1 MRTRT
6 IAIVLVLLV
15 GCQRGQN
22 FVVWISIDGFRG
34 DYVDRVDTPAF
45 RRLMR
50 QGVYTRE
57 LVPVT
62 PSITFPSHVS
72 EATGVPVAQHGI
84 PNNVFYDSATRQ
96 NYKFP
101 NEAAMLQAE
110 PIWLTAQRQGVR
122 TLVYEWPL
130 SHMQRGQVKTDY
142 FREKFENDPTDEQ
155 RLQRIIDAWR
165 ADEPRDGKPLRLI
178 MGYIK
183 GTDPAGHK
191 YGPDSPQILEAI
203 AKVDSAVGRF
213 VDQAI
218 EVFRSKASPHDRLY
232 IFFTTDHGMMQ
243 VKTLV
248 NVRKLLRRDVPAN
261 VTIINEGPMAMIYLD
276 QLSPEQARVTKSWM
290 LDDLDRNDFVRVYTR
305 DTLPPQ
311 WGFNHPTRV
320 GDIVV
325 MLKPG
330 HTSSTKPT
338 TATMPADLDHGPLG
352 MHGYPP
358 AEVRQ
363 MNGFCMMWRSDAKE
377 GKNVGRIDAL
387 RLHPTVAKLL
397 GIKPAKD
404 AKGKPIRN

>member
-1 MRTRT
+1 
-6 IAIVLVLLV
+6 
-15 GCQRGQN
+15 
-22 FVVWISIDGFRG
+22 
-34 DYVDRVDTPAF
+34 
-45 RRLMR
+45 
-50 QGVYTRE
+50 

-72 EATGVPVAQHGI
+72 EATGVRVAQHGI

-96 NYKFP
+96 TYKFP

-110 PIWLTAQRQGVR
+110 PIWITAQRQGVR

-130 SHMQRGQVKTDY
+130 SHMQRGPVKTDY

-155 RLQRIIDAWR
+155 RLQRINDAWR
-165 ADEPRDGKPLRLI
+165 NDEPNGGKPLRLI

-191 YGPDSPQILEAI
+191 YGPDSPRMIETI
-203 AKVDSAVGRF
+203 AKADAAVGRF

-218 EVFRSKASPHDRLY
+218 EVFRSKASPQDRLY
-232 IFFTTDHGMMQ
+232 ILFTTDHGMMQ

-248 NVRKLLRRDVPAN
+248 NVRKLLRHDVPAN
-261 VTIINEGPMAMIYLD
+261 VPIISDGPLALIYLD
-276 QLSPEQARVTKSWM
+276 QLPPQRARETKAWM
-290 LDDLDRNDFVRVYTR
+290 LEDLAQSDFVRAYMR
-305 DTLPPQ
+305 ETLPAE

-330 HTSSTKPT
+330 YTTSTKPSA
-338 TATMPADLDHGPLG
+338 ATMPADLDHGPLG
-352 MHGYPP
+352 MHGHPP
-358 AEVRQ
+358 AEARQ
-363 MNGFCMMWRSDAKE
+363 MNGFFVMWSSDAK
-377 GKNVGRIDAL
+377 GGHNVGRVDAL
-387 RLHPTVAKLL
+387 QLHPTVAKLL

-404 AKGKPIRN
+404 AKGKPIR